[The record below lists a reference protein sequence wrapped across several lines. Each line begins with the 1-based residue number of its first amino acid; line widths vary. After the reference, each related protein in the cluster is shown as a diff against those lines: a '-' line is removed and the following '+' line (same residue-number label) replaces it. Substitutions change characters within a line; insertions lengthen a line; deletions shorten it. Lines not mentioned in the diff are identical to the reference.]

1 MVPGRGKN
9 VVLLLASLVF
19 YAWGELR
26 YTLLMLVMITQGYV
40 FGRLIDSKRRW
51 SKLFLTTSVVISL
64 GVLGYFKY
72 AGFFLESFGAV
83 TGLAVPVLKVTLP
96 GTTKYSSITAGRKQY
111 KNEKLEKVHVF
122 NGYFT
127 YDDAGCL
134 RNANG

>member
-1 MVPGRGKN
+1 MIFSSIPFLYCFLPAVILLYFVVPGRGKN

-51 SKLFLTTSVVISL
+51 SKVFLATSVVISL

-83 TGLAVPVLKVTLP
+83 HRACCSGFLRLL
-96 GTTKYSSITAGRKQY
+96 
-111 KNEKLEKVHVF
+111 
-122 NGYFT
+122 
-127 YDDAGCL
+127 CL
-134 RNANG
+134 

>member
-1 MVPGRGKN
+1 MIFSSIPFLYCFLPAVILLYFVVPGRGKN

-51 SKLFLTTSVVISL
+51 SKVFLATSVVISL

-83 TGLAVPVLKVTLP
+83 TGLAVPVL
-96 GTTKYSSITAGRKQY
+96 
-111 KNEKLEKVHVF
+111 
-122 NGYFT
+122 
-127 YDDAGCL
+127 
-134 RNANG
+134 